1 MGDDITEIMRSNRVK
16 GRFCSDTIFNLS
28 HMVLSDI
35 EIKFLEK
42 SLDFAPIQR
51 KVNESELRIK
61 EFYRRMGMNLAF
73 SE

>member
-1 MGDDITEIMRSNRVK
+1 
-16 GRFCSDTIFNLS
+16 
-28 HMVLSDI
+28 MVLSDI
-35 EIKFLEK
+35 EIKLLEK

>member
-1 MGDDITEIMRSNRVK
+1 
-16 GRFCSDTIFNLS
+16 
-28 HMVLSDI
+28 MVLSDI
-35 EIKFLEK
+35 EI
-42 SLDFAPIQR
+42 LDFAPIQR